1 MSETGQPGA
10 ATPGEHGDG
19 AGQHDDPSR
28 SGGGWAPQS
37 GGWPQAAERADD
49 QEQASRWRPGPAAG
63 WRTSSARHGDL
74 PPPLAGLPDGPEPP
88 ARVNGH
94 HANGVRHAGTE
105 ANGVHHPG
113 LESSAGRPAPVSA
126 PPGLTDDDRPAPAG
140 DRLVVPAQRP
150 APPPEQGVGD
160 LDTGPA
166 RRSTAD
172 PVDGRRARWAEPGL
186 PTSAPP
192 ASRCHP

>member
-37 GGWPQAAERADD
+37 GGWSRAAEREDD
-49 QEQASRWRPGPAAG
+49 PEQAARWQPDPAAG

-88 ARVNGH
+88 VRVNGH
-94 HANGVRHAGTE
+94 HANGVRHVGTE
-105 ANGVHHPG
+105 ANGA
-113 LESSAGRPAPVSA
+113 AGRPAPVSA
-126 PPGLTDDDRPAPAG
+126 PPGLNGEDRPAATG

-150 APPPEQGVGD
+150 APQPEQSVGD
-160 LDTGPA
+160 P
-166 RRSTAD
+166 
-172 PVDGRRARWAEPGL
+172 
-186 PTSAPP
+186 
-192 ASRCHP
+192 